1 MGTDTASWFNSRVEP
16 YRYLSVSINNTV
28 ALLKEM
34 VAKQE
39 AEQAAAKEIA
49 RQLEEEITPEVI
61 EQAE

>member
-1 MGTDTASWFNSRVEP
+1 MGTDTTYRFNRCVEP
-16 YRYLSVSINNTV
+16 YRRLSMSINNTI